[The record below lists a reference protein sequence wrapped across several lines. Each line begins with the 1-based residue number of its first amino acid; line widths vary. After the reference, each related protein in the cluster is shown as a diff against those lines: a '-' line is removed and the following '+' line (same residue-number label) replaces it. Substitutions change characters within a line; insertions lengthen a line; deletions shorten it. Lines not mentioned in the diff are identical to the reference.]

1 MDEKNSTERQSGA
14 GRILAAFESPD
25 YLQRTEDDEQERYL
39 AQWSREHQKKHS
51 EKS

>member
-1 MDEKNSTERQSGA
+1 MGEKNSAEYTETDRKVFAS
-14 GRILAAFESPD
+14 FESPD
-25 YLQRTEDDEQERYL
+25 YLQRIEDDEQERYL